1 MSEICIGG
9 HFLEDRFYCYLQQ
22 IKSAAGNKSQ
32 IPYNLIKKTPHF
44 FWVEN
49 CYLLT

>member
-1 MSEICIGG
+1 MPEICIGE

-32 IPYNLIKKTPHF
+32 IPYNLIKKAPHF